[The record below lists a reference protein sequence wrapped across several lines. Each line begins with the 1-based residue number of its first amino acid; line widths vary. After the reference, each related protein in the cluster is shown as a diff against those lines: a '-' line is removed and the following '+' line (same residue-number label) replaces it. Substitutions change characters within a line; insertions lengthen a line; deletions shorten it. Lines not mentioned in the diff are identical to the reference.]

1 MNQQDDIQQLVD
13 RFFEGSTTLAEEH
26 RLYEYFRTHKVSEE
40 WRPMQQMFLDMEAVS
55 IPQEKAV
62 VKPFRHWHQSLMA
75 AAAIFIGVIAVS
87 IWFVHGQNT
96 CVAYIYG
103 QKVTDRD
110 VVMHEVHNTMGIVA
124 EGNSSVDHEL
134 KGLFE

>member
-75 AAAIFIGVIAVS
+75 AAAIFIGVVVVS
-87 IWFVHGQNT
+87 IGLVHRQNT

-103 QKVTDRD
+103 QKVTDRA

>member
-1 MNQQDDIQQLVD
+1 MNQQDDIKQLVD
-13 RFFEGSTTLAEEH
+13 RFFEGDTTLAEEH
-26 RLYEYFRTHKVSEE
+26 QLYEYFRTHKVSEE
-40 WRPMQQMFLDMEAVS
+40 WRPLQQMFLDMEAVS
-55 IPQEKAV
+55 IPREKAV

-75 AAAIFIGVIAVS
+75 AAAIFIGVVVVS
-87 IWFVHGQNT
+87 IGLVHRQNT

-103 QKVTDRD
+103 QKVTDRA
-110 VVMHEVHNTMGIVA
+110 VVMHEVHNTMDIVA

>member
-1 MNQQDDIQQLVD
+1 MNQQDDIQQLVN
-13 RFFEGSTTLAEEH
+13 RFFEGDTTLAEEH
-26 RLYEYFRTHKVSEE
+26 RLYEYFRTHEVSEE
-40 WRPMQQMFLDMEAVS
+40 WKPLRQMFLDMEVVS
-55 IPQEKAV
+55 IPKTKAT
-62 VKPFRHWHQSLMA
+62 VKPLRHWHQSLMA
-75 AAAIFIGVIAVS
+75 AAAIFIGVIVVS
-87 IWFVHGQNT
+87 IWFVRRQNT

-103 QKVTDRD
+103 QKVTDRA